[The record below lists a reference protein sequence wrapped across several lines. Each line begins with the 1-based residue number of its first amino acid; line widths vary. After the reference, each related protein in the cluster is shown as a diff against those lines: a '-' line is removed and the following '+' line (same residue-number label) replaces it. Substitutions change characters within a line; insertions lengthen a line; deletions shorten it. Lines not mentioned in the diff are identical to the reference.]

1 MPEASLRRYF
11 GHSSFRDGQRQVVQS
26 VLDGRDTVAIMPT
39 GQGKSVCYQLPAMM
53 LEGTTLVV
61 SPLIALMKD
70 QVDALAARGIPA
82 TFINSSLDPDAAEH
96 RLEQLAQGA
105 YKLVY
110 VAPERFRNRA
120 FLAAL
125 KGVTVS
131 RFAIDEAHCLSQWGH
146 DFRPDYL
153 RLKDALAILGRP
165 PVLAATA
172 TATPEVREDIVR
184 QLKLPDPAVF
194 VTGFDR
200 PNLRYVVRPASGESA
215 KLAKVSEIVASVKGP
230 GIIYAA
236 TRKSVETI
244 AEHLASEGIAVAPY
258 HAGMDD
264 ASRDGAQDAFM
275 GGRARIVVATNAF
288 GMGVDKPDVRL
299 VLHYDLPGTIEAYY
313 QEAGRAGRD
322 GKPSYC
328 VLLFSAADRY
338 LQEFFIEGSSPG
350 LDILKGVYRVLCDQ
364 GTDEFVTTH
373 EAIAKRLPGKVNDMA
388 IGTCL
393 NLFERAG
400 IIERAPRGT
409 NHAYVKRLNALM
421 PLDSRAKM
429 QKAVYAA
436 LVESFGDRLDEGTP
450 VDLHDLVGRVG
461 TARDSVLTALHGL
474 HERGLIEYTPPMRG
488 RAMRLKTRS
497 ETLPDLGVD
506 LATLISKQARE
517 QAKLDCMVNYAYAAD
532 CRRRYILDYFGE
544 HREGGGCNSCD
555 RCLESRKTLE
565 PAPGKVPMS
574 RKAPVPPEPQPIVK
588 AVATSARQRIS
599 RETMRDRVLA
609 GHREGLDVATLAE
622 RLERSPTTIEGY
634 LIDHLKD
641 GRIALH
647 ELLSAAKAERIRQ
660 AIALAGPERLRPLK
674 EALGEDVSYFEIRAC
689 LALDA
694 AHPAPPHAV
703 RPEAP
708 AVLTPGARA

>member
-1 MPEASLRRYF
+1 MLESALRRYF
-11 GHSSFRDGQRQVVQS
+11 GHSTFREGQRQVVQA
-26 VLDGRDTVAIMPT
+26 VLDGKHTVAIMPT

-70 QVDALAARGIPA
+70 QVDSLIERGIPA
-82 TFINSSLDPDAAEH
+82 TFINSSLDSDEAEH
-96 RLEQLAQGA
+96 RLSQLAAGA

-110 VAPERFRNRA
+110 IAPERFRNRA
-120 FLAAL
+120 FVSAL
-125 KGVTVS
+125 KGVTIS

-153 RLKDALAILGRP
+153 RLKEALPILGRP

-172 TATPEVREDIVR
+172 TATPEVREDIIK
-184 QLKLPDPAVF
+184 QLGLKEPTVF

-215 KLAKVSEIVASVKGP
+215 KLAKVSEVVASVKGP

-244 AEHLASEGIAVAPY
+244 AEHLASEGIPVAPY

-275 GGRARIVVATNAF
+275 SGRARIVVATNAF

-350 LDILKGVYRVLCDQ
+350 LDVIKGVYRVLCEQ
-364 GTDEFVTTH
+364 GPDEFVTTH
-373 EAIAKRLPGKVNDMA
+373 EAIAKKLPGKVNDMA

-400 IIERAPRGT
+400 VIERAPRGS
-409 NHAYVKRLNALM
+409 NLAYVKRINALM
-421 PLDSRAKM
+421 PLDSRAKV
-429 QKAVYAA
+429 QKAVYSA
-436 LVESFGDRLDEGTP
+436 LKEAFGDKLDEGTP
-450 VDLHDLVGRVG
+450 LDLNALVNAVELP
-461 TARDSVLTALHGL
+461 RDSVLTALHGL
-474 HERGLIEYTPPMRG
+474 HERGLLEYTPPMRG
-488 RAMRLKTRS
+488 RAMRLLKRS
-497 ETLPDLGVD
+497 EALPDLGID
-506 LATLISKQARE
+506 LSMLMSKQTRE
-517 QAKLDCMVNYAYAAD
+517 QAKLDCMVNYAYTMD
-532 CRRRYILDYFGE
+532 CRRHYILDYFGE
-544 HREGGGCNSCD
+544 TRAALSCGSCD
-555 RCLESRKTLE
+555 RCLEARR
-565 PAPGKVPMS
+565 PV
-574 RKAPVPPEPQPIVK
+574 KATAKPTSSPKEARPIVQ
-588 AVATSARQRIS
+588 ASAQPVRPRVS
-599 RETMRDRVLA
+599 RDAMLSQVLD
-609 GHREGLDVATLAE
+609 GHREGLDVTAIAE

-634 LIDHLKD
+634 VIELIQE
-641 GRIALH
+641 GRIPLH
-647 ELLSAAKAERIRQ
+647 DVVSESTAARIIE
-660 AIALAGPERLRPLK
+660 AIAIEGGERLRPLK
-674 EALGEDVSYFEIRAC
+674 EALGENVTYFDIRAV
-689 LALDA
+689 LAA
-694 AHPAPPHAV
+694 EKAMPAPPSPV
-703 RPEAP
+703 SAP
-708 AVLTPGARA
+708 LGARA

>member
-1 MPEASLRRYF
+1 MLESALSRYF
-11 GHSSFRDGQRQVVQS
+11 GHSTFREGQRQVVQA
-26 VLDGRDTVAIMPT
+26 VLDGKHTVAIMPT

-70 QVDALAARGIPA
+70 QVDSLLERGIPA
-82 TFINSSLDPDAAEH
+82 TFINSSLDSDEAEH
-96 RLEQLAQGA
+96 RLSQLAAGA

-110 VAPERFRNRA
+110 IAPERFRNRA
-120 FLAAL
+120 FVSAL
-125 KGVTVS
+125 KGVTIS

-153 RLKDALAILGRP
+153 RLKEALPILGRP

-172 TATPEVREDIVR
+172 TATPEVREDIIK
-184 QLKLPDPAVF
+184 QLGLKDPTVF

-215 KLAKVSEIVASVKGP
+215 KLAKVSEVVASVKGP

-244 AEHLASEGIAVAPY
+244 AEHLASEGIPVAPY

-275 GGRARIVVATNAF
+275 SGRARIVVATNAF

-350 LDILKGVYRVLCDQ
+350 LDVIKGVYRVLCEQ
-364 GTDEFVTTH
+364 GPDEFVTTH
-373 EAIAKRLPGKVNDMA
+373 EAIAKKLPGKVNDMA

-400 IIERAPRGT
+400 VIERAPRGS
-409 NHAYVKRLNALM
+409 NLAYIKRINALM
-421 PLDSRAKM
+421 PLDSRAKV
-429 QKAVYAA
+429 QKSVYSA
-436 LVESFGDRLDEGTP
+436 LKEAFGDKLDEGTP
-450 VDLHDLVGRVG
+450 LDLNALVNAVELP
-461 TARDSVLTALHGL
+461 RDSVLTALHGL
-474 HERGLIEYTPPMRG
+474 HERGLLEYTPPMRG
-488 RAMRLKTRS
+488 RAMRLLKRS
-497 ETLPDLGVD
+497 ETLPDLGID
-506 LATLISKQARE
+506 LSMLMSKQTRE
-517 QAKLDCMVNYAYAAD
+517 QAKLDCMVNYAHTMD
-532 CRRRYILDYFGE
+532 CRRHYILDYFGE
-544 HREGGGCNSCD
+544 TRASTTCGSCD
-555 RCLESRKTLE
+555 RCLEARRPVKTTTK
-565 PAPGKVPMS
+565 PPSAPKEA
-574 RKAPVPPEPQPIVK
+574 RPIVQ
-588 AVATSARQRIS
+588 ASAQPVRPRVS
-599 RETMRDRVLA
+599 REAMLMQVLEAHRD
-609 GHREGLDVATLAE
+609 GLDVTAIAE

-634 LIDHLKD
+634 VIELIQE
-641 GRIALH
+641 GRIPLH
-647 ELLSAAKAERIRQ
+647 DVVSESTATRIVE
-660 AIALAGPERLRPLK
+660 AIAREGGDRLRPLK
-674 EALGEDVSYFEIRAC
+674 EALGENVTYFEIRAV
-689 LALDA
+689 LAAEKAL
-694 AHPAPPHAV
+694 PTPPSPV
-703 RPEAP
+703 S
-708 AVLTPGARA
+708 TPLGARA

>member
-1 MPEASLRRYF
+1 MLEASLRRYF
-11 GHSSFRDGQRQVVQS
+11 GHSTFREGQRQVVQA
-26 VLDGRDTVAIMPT
+26 VLDGKHTVAIMPT

-70 QVDALAARGIPA
+70 QVDSLHDRGIAA
-82 TFINSSLDPDAAEH
+82 TFINSSLDADEAEH
-96 RLEQLAQGA
+96 RLSQLAAGA

-110 VAPERFRNRA
+110 IAPERFRNRA
-120 FLAAL
+120 FLSAL
-125 KGVTVS
+125 KGVTIS

-153 RLKDALAILGRP
+153 RLRDALPILGWP

-172 TATPEVREDIVR
+172 TATPEVREDIIK
-184 QLKLPDPAVF
+184 QLGIKEPAVF

-244 AEHLASEGIAVAPY
+244 AEYLAAEGIPVAPY

-264 ASRDGAQDAFM
+264 ASREGAQDAFM
-275 GGRARIVVATNAF
+275 SGRARIVVATNAF

-350 LDILKGVYRVLCDQ
+350 LDIIKGVYRVLCEQ
-364 GTDEFVTTH
+364 GPDEFVTTH
-373 EAIAKRLPGKVNDMA
+373 EAIAKKLPGKVNDMA
-388 IGTCL
+388 VGTCL
-393 NLFERAG
+393 NLFERSG
-400 IIERAPRGT
+400 VIERAPRGT

-429 QKAVYAA
+429 QKAVYSA
-436 LVESFGDRLDEGTP
+436 LKEAFGDQLDEGTP
-450 VDLHDLVGRVG
+450 LDLNALVSAVG
-461 TARDSVLTALHGL
+461 TPRESVLTALHGL

-488 RAMRLKTRS
+488 RAMRLLKRS
-497 ETLPDLGVD
+497 DELPALGVD
-506 LATLISKQARE
+506 LSMLISKQARE
-517 QAKLDCMVNYAYAAD
+517 QAKLDCMVNYAYTMD
-532 CRRRYILDYFGE
+532 CRRQYILDYFGE
-544 HREGGGCNSCD
+544 RREAASCGSCD
-555 RCLESRKTLE
+555 RCLESRKQAKTT
-565 PAPGKVPMS
+565 PKPVSAPQEA
-574 RKAPVPPEPQPIVK
+574 RPIVQ
-588 AVATSARQRIS
+588 AVAVPS
-599 RETMRDRVLA
+599 RPRVGREEMAAQVLEA
-609 GHREGLDVATLAE
+609 HREGLDVAAIAA
-622 RLERSPTTIEGY
+622 RLDRSPTTIEGY
-634 LIDHLKD
+634 VIDLLTT
-641 GRIALH
+641 GQIALDA
-647 ELLSAAKAERIRQ
+647 LLSESKAARVRE
-660 AIALAGPERLRPLK
+660 AISREGAERLRPLK
-674 EALGEDVSYFEIRAC
+674 EALGESVTYFEIRAV
-689 LALDA
+689 LAAENLA
-694 AHPAPPHAV
+694 PAPA
-703 RPEAP
+703 AP
-708 AVLTPGARA
+708 VGVPVAPLGGRA

>member
-1 MPEASLRRYF
+1 MPEAALRRYF
-11 GHSSFRDGQRQVVQS
+11 GHSAFREGQRQVVQAI
-26 VLDGRDTVAIMPT
+26 LDGKDTVAIMPT
-39 GQGKSVCYQLPAMM
+39 GQGKSVCYQLPALM

-70 QVDALAARGIPA
+70 QVDGLLERGIPA
-82 TFINSSLDPDAAEH
+82 TFINSSLDGEEAEH
-96 RLEQLAQGA
+96 RLAQLAAGA

-110 VAPERFRNRA
+110 IAPERFRNRA

-125 KGVTVS
+125 KGVTIS
-131 RFAIDEAHCLSQWGH
+131 RFAIDEAHCVSQWGH

-153 RLKDALAILGRP
+153 RLRDALKILGRP

-172 TATPEVREDIVR
+172 TATPEVREDIVK
-184 QLKLPDPAVF
+184 QLGIKDPAVF

-215 KLAKVSEIVASVKGP
+215 KLAKVSEIVGNVKGP

-244 AEHLASEGIAVAPY
+244 AEHLASEGIPVAPY

-275 GGRARIVVATNAF
+275 SGRARIVVATNAF

-350 LDILKGVYRVLCDQ
+350 LDVLKGVYRVLCDF
-364 GTDEFVTTH
+364 GPDEFVTTH
-373 EAIAKRLPGKVNDMA
+373 EAIAKKLPGKVNDMA

-400 IIERAPRGT
+400 VIERAPRGS
-409 NHAYVKRLNALM
+409 NQAYVRRLNALM
-421 PLDSRAKM
+421 PLDSRAKI
-429 QKAVYAA
+429 QKAVYSA
-436 LVESFGDRLDEGTP
+436 LKEAFGDRLDEGTSL
-450 VDLHDLVGRVG
+450 DLNALVNELGV
-461 TARDSVLTALHGL
+461 ARDSVLTALHGL

-488 RAMRLKTRS
+488 RAMRLLKRAAD
-497 ETLPDLGVD
+497 LPDLGID
-506 LATLISKQARE
+506 LSMLISKQARE
-517 QAKLDCMVNYAYAAD
+517 QAKLDFMVNYAHTLD
-532 CRRRYILDYFGE
+532 CRRQYILDYFGE
-544 HREGGGCNSCD
+544 RRVGGSCGSCD
-555 RCLESRKTLE
+555 RCLESKRPVKTT
-565 PAPGKVPMS
+565 PRPTTA
-574 RKAPVPPEPQPIVK
+574 PPEARPIVK
-588 AVATSARQRIS
+588 ALASPSRPRAS
-599 RETMRDRVLA
+599 REEMLAQVLS
-609 GHREGLDVATLAE
+609 GHREGLDVAALAE
-622 RLERSPTTIEGY
+622 RLDRSPTTIEGY
-634 LIDHLKD
+634 VIDLLQEGHILRSELVSEPTAA
-641 GRIALH
+641 RIA
-647 ELLSAAKAERIRQ
+647 E
-660 AIALAGPERLRPLK
+660 AIAQEGADRLRPLK
-674 EALGEDVSYFEIRAC
+674 EALGDAVSYFEIRAF
-689 LALDA
+689 LASEKSLTERPA
-694 AHPAPPHAV
+694 AGEPVMSALKQGVPS
-703 RPEAP
+703 
-708 AVLTPGARA
+708 LGGRA

>member
-1 MPEASLRRYF
+1 MLENALQRYF
-11 GHSSFRDGQRQVVQS
+11 GHSTFREGQRQVVQA
-26 VLDGRDTVAIMPT
+26 VLDGKQTVAIMPT

-53 LEGTTLVV
+53 LDGTTLVV

-70 QVDALAARGIPA
+70 QVDGLIERGIPA
-82 TFINSSLDPDAAEH
+82 TFINSSLDADEAEH
-96 RLEQLAQGA
+96 RLAQLAAGA

-110 VAPERFRNRA
+110 IAPERFRNRA
-120 FLAAL
+120 FVAAL
-125 KGVTVS
+125 KGVTIS
-131 RFAIDEAHCLSQWGH
+131 RLAIDEAHCLSQWGH

-153 RLKDALAILGRP
+153 RLRDTLPLLGRP

-172 TATPEVREDIVR
+172 TATPEVREDIIK
-184 QLKLPDPAVF
+184 QLGLKDPTVF

-215 KLAKVSEIVASVKGP
+215 KLAKVSEIVANVKGP

-244 AEHLASEGIAVAPY
+244 AEHLASEGIPAAPY

-275 GGRARIVVATNAF
+275 SGRARIVVATNAF

-328 VLLFSAADRY
+328 VLMFSAADRY

-350 LDILKGVYRVLCDQ
+350 LDIIKGVYRVLCEQ
-364 GTDEFVTTH
+364 GPDEFVTTH
-373 EAIAKRLPGKVNDMA
+373 EAIAKKLPGKVNDMA

-400 IIERAPRGT
+400 VIERAPRGS
-409 NHAYVKRLNALM
+409 NLAYIKRLNALM

-429 QKAVYAA
+429 QKAVYSA
-436 LVESFGDRLDEGTP
+436 LKEAFGDKLDEGTP
-450 VDLHDLVGRVG
+450 LDLNGLVNAVG
-461 TARDSVLTALHGL
+461 VARDSVLTALHGL

-488 RAMRLKTRS
+488 RAMRLLKRS
-497 ETLPDLGVD
+497 EELPDLGID
-506 LATLISKQARE
+506 LSMLMSKQTRE
-517 QAKLDCMVNYAYAAD
+517 QAKLDCMVNYAYTMD
-532 CRRRYILDYFGE
+532 CRRQYILDYFGE
-544 HREGGGCNSCD
+544 TRAAASCGSCD
-555 RCLESRKTLE
+555 RCLESRRPVKTT
-565 PAPGKVPMS
+565 PKPVAAPKEE
-574 RKAPVPPEPQPIVK
+574 RPIVQ
-588 AVATSARQRIS
+588 AATRPPRPRIG
-599 RETMRDRVLA
+599 REEMLAQVLA
-609 GHREGLDVATLAE
+609 GHREGLDVMALAE

-634 LIDHLKD
+634 VIDLIRE
-641 GRIALH
+641 GRLALH
-647 ELLSAAKAERIRQ
+647 DVVSETSATRIME
-660 AIALAGPERLRPLK
+660 AIARSGADRLRPLK
-674 EALGEDVSYFEIRAC
+674 ESLGETVTYFEIRAV
-689 LALDA
+689 LAA
-694 AHPAPPHAV
+694 AQESKPSPTVASPLGAHA
-703 RPEAP
+703 
-708 AVLTPGARA
+708 